1 MSVRP
6 PAALRGG
13 GGGGG
18 GGPPGRPGGGGGGG
32 GRRGGPAGGGGGGDP
47 GLLRSRLIRIR
58 VGLLEP
64 SDGTEGVVDVIGTS
78 APADG
83 VSTSTITIPNKKD
96 LQYN

>member
-1 MSVRP
+1 VSVKP
-6 PAALRGG
+6 PAALR

-18 GGPPGRPGGGGGGG
+18 GGPPGRPGG
-32 GRRGGPAGGGGGGDP
+32 GGGGGGDP

-64 SDGTEGVVDVIGTS
+64 SDGTEGVVDVIGTR